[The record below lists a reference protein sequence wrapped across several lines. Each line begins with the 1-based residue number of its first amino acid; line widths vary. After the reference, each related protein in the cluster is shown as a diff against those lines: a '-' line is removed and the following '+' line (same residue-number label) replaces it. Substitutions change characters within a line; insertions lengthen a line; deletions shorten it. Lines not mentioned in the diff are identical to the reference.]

1 MGNLVAVE
9 IASLAG
15 ERSLAMT
22 WNSGENIMNN
32 LLNIKT
38 PAEGI
43 AQVRKAEYNLSN
55 HGIGNLRLAYWNL
68 TTEALYEEATFR
80 NEGAIVAGGPFV
92 AFTGKHTA
100 RSANDK
106 FIVRETDS
114 EGNVWWGQY
123 NRPCAADKFEVL
135 YDRMLGFLQ
144 GRDVFVQDLYAG
156 ADENYR
162 LPVRIVTE
170 LAWHS
175 HFVRNM
181 FILPGSL
188 EEYKRFVPEFT
199 IMALPSFKGM
209 PMVDN
214 TASETFICLSFE
226 KKLAIIGNT
235 AYAGEIKKSVFTILN
250 YLLPL
255 EGVLSMHCSAN
266 VNPKDSNDVAL
277 FFGLSGTGKTTL
289 SADPTRRLIGD
300 DEHGWS
306 DDGVFNFE
314 GGCYA
319 KVIGLSASAEPEIYA
334 TTHRFGTVLENVPF
348 DPVTR
353 YIDLDDD
360 SLTENT
366 RASYPLEFID
376 NAVPEKKAGHPKN
389 VILLTCDAS
398 GVMPPIARLTP
409 NQALYQFISGYTS
422 KVGGTEVGLGKEP
435 EITFSACFGGPFM
448 VHHPYKYAELLKRK
462 IERYGVTCWLVN
474 TGWVGGPY
482 GVGKRISIRHTRALL
497 NAALSGKLAKV
508 EYYRDP
514 VFGFEVPKTCP
525 DVPESV
531 LEPWSSWPSREEYDK
546 KYKNLAQRFIENF
559 GKFTEGTPRE
569 VVEAGP
575 KVK

>member
-1 MGNLVAVE
+1 
-9 IASLAG
+9 
-15 ERSLAMT
+15 
-22 WNSGENIMNN
+22 MNN

-38 PAEGI
+38 PAESI
-43 AQVRKAEYNLSN
+43 AQTRKADYNLSN
-55 HGIGNLRLAYWNL
+55 QGVSNLRLAYWNL
-68 TTEALYEEATFR
+68 TTESLVEEAVFR
-80 NEGAIVAGGPFV
+80 GEGALVAGGPFV
-92 AFTGKHTA
+92 ANTGKHTA

-106 FIVRETDS
+106 FVVRETDS
-114 EGNVWWGQY
+114 EGNIWWGVY
-123 NRPCAADKFEVL
+123 NRPFSADKFEVL

-144 GRDVFVQDLYAG
+144 GRDVFVHDVYAG
-156 ADENYR
+156 ADESYR

-181 FILPGSL
+181 FILPQSL

-199 IMALPSFKGM
+199 IVAMPSFKSA
-209 PMVDN
+209 PAVDGSN
-214 TASETFICLSFE
+214 SDTFICLSFE

-235 AYAGEIKKSVFTILN
+235 AYAGEIKKSVFTILS

-266 VNPKDSNDVAL
+266 VNPGNADDVAL

-289 SADPTRRLIGD
+289 SADPTRSLIGD

-306 DDGVFNFE
+306 DNGVFNFE

-319 KVIGLSASAEPEIYA
+319 KVIGLSESAEPEIYA
-334 TTHRFGTVLENVPF
+334 TTKRFGTILENVTF
-348 DPVTR
+348 DPITR
-353 YIDLDDD
+353 LIDLDDD

-366 RASYPLEFID
+366 RASYPLEFIA

-422 KVGGTEVGLGKEP
+422 KIAGTEVGLGKEP

-462 IERYGVTCWLVN
+462 IDRYGVTCWLVN

-482 GVGKRISIRHTRALL
+482 GVGKRISIRYTRALL
-497 NAALSGKLAKV
+497 NAALTGSLADVK
-508 EYYRDP
+508 YNTDP
-514 VFGFEVPKTCP
+514 IFGFEVPATCP
-525 DVPESV
+525 NVPDEV
-531 LEPWSSWPSREEYDK
+531 LNPSSSWGDAKEYDRR
-546 KYKNLAQRFIENF
+546 YKDLAMRFKQNF
-559 GKFTEGTPRE
+559 GKFTDGTPQE
-569 VVEAGP
+569 VIDAGP
-575 KVK
+575 KV